1 VLDIAVISLTIS
13 SRVSS
18 MSKQKQ
24 LQQLKSKM
32 ENDMSLPLRESA
44 THLVFGEGNPDADV
58 YFLGE
63 APGQFEDLQGRPF
76 VGQAGKL
83 LDKLLASI
91 GMKREDVY
99 ISNMVRFRPPNNR
112 PPTPKELAAFEPYV
126 SEELEIVQP
135 KLVVTLGRFAMEKF
149 LPEEKISKTHGQ
161 MRTVQWHGKTIRL
174 FPIYHPAAA
183 LRSSS
188 MRQALEEDFK
198 KIPEV
203 L

>member
-1 VLDIAVISLTIS
+1 
-13 SRVSS
+13 

-24 LQQLKSKM
+24 LQQLKTRM

-63 APGQFEDLQGRPF
+63 APGQSEDLQGRPF

-112 PPTPKELAAFEPYV
+112 PPTPGELATFEPYV

-149 LPEEKISKTHGQ
+149 LPEEKISKIHGQ
-161 MRTVQWHGKTIRL
+161 MRTVEWHGKTIRL